1 MSSNEAYSGYGRSR
15 AFALGS
21 PSRVS
26 QAPSKSRVSNSRRTS
41 GVWKSATRQHRL
53 SACRTSRNQIC
64 SPFVE

>member
-1 MSSNEAYSGYGRSR
+1 
-15 AFALGS
+15 LGS